1 MALAVH
7 QFTVTDREGNV
18 VPFANVRV
26 RREVPGAPNAAL
38 KFDRNGVTP
47 LSNPYAADENG
58 FVRFFVIGG
67 SYQIKVWTGPEG
79 APTFEAPL
87 QRYVAIGL
95 NAESD
100 SISQRSQRVVTAAGA
115 VTVDATDADDI
126 IIHKTVGEA
135 TQVNLPAASTRPK
148 PVRIIDGKGDA
159 NTNNITI
166 VPESG
171 DTVFAIVDHQPVIDG
186 NGGQITLTP
195 REDGTGWY

>member
-7 QFTVTDREGNV
+7 QFTVTDQQGNA
-18 VPFANVRV
+18 VPFAHVRV
-26 RREVPGAPNAAL
+26 RREIPGTPNAAL
-38 KFDRNGVTP
+38 KLDREGATA
-47 LSNPYAADENG
+47 LSNPVDADENG

-67 SYQIKVWTGPEG
+67 AYQIKVWTGPEG
-79 APTFEAPL
+79 APTFEAEL

-95 NAESD
+95 NSESD
-100 SISQRSQRVVTAAGA
+100 SISQRSQRIVTAAGA
-115 VTVDATDADDI
+115 VTIDTNDADDVLI
-126 IIHKTVGEA
+126 QKTVGEA
-135 TQVNLPAASTRPK
+135 TTVNLPSAASRAK

-166 VPESG
+166 VPASG

-186 NGGQITLTP
+186 NGGQLTLTP